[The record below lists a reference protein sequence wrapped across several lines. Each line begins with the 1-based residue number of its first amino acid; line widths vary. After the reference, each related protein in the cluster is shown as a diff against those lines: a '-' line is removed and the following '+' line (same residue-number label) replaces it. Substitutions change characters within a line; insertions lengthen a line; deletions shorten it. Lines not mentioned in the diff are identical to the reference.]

1 MDARG
6 SADILRFDGFR
17 FDSRRGGCLF
27 RMDRV
32 GVAEPVRL
40 RGRALAL
47 LGLLLERRGEL
58 LSKDEIMNAV
68 WPGRVV
74 EETNL
79 NVQIANL
86 RQILDDRREQGSCIQ
101 TVHGYGYRFV
111 APVTPE
117 NPTPM
122 PAPANEGTLPR
133 PGVLIILLPC
143 AGPGDDSWRQYFTDQ
158 IAKELPID
166 LLPINLEKFRR
177 AS

>member
-1 MDARG
+1 
-6 SADILRFDGFR
+6 
-17 FDSRRGGCLF
+17 
-27 RMDRV
+27 
-32 GVAEPVRL
+32 
-40 RGRALAL
+40 
-47 LGLLLERRGEL
+47 
-58 LSKDEIMNAV
+58 
-68 WPGRVV
+68 

-86 RQILDDRREQGSCIQ
+86 RQALDDRREQGSCIQ

-133 PGVLIILLPC
+133 PGVLIIVLPS
-143 AGPGDDSWRQYFTDQ
+143 ADLGDDSWRQYFTDQ
-158 IAKELPID
+158 ITKALPID
-166 LLPINLEKFRR
+166 LLPSNLEKFRR